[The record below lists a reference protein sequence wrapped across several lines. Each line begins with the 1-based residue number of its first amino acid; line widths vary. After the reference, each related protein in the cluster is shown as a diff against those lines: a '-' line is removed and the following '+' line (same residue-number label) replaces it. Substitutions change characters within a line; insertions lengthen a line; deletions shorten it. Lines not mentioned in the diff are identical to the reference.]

1 MVLRSFEDRL
11 ERLVEGV
18 FSRAF
23 KSGLQP
29 VEIGRRLVRE
39 MEASRT
45 VDANGPPP
53 GPQPLRHP
61 GLPRGRGSA
70 WLQVHDSL
78 VDELTA
84 TVRSYATQQR
94 LSFLGRISVEFQT
107 DQSLRVGLFRLHPS
121 YDERVANSEPGGWLE
136 GPNGV
141 HYRLKQRG
149 DGDRSAVDR
158 RHRRR
163 RPERLPPA
171 RRAAHPVGDS
181 FQLVDLGSTNGCR
194 VNGTRVTSHVLSDGD
209 EIALGPVRLIYR
221 RA

>member
-39 MEASRT
+39 MDASRT
-45 VDANGPPP
+45 VDVNG
-53 GPQPLRHP
+53 RHLAP
-61 GLPRGRGSA
+61 NRFVIRVAPEDGQRLA
-70 WLQVHDSL
+70 QVHDSL
-78 VDELTA
+78 VDELGA

-94 LSFLGRISVEFQT
+94 LQFLGRISVEFQT
-107 DQSLRVGLFRLHPS
+107 DPSLRVGVFRLHPS
-121 YDERVANSEPGGWLE
+121 YDERVANVEPGGWLE
-136 GPNGV
+136 GRDGV
-141 HYRLKQRG
+141 HYRLRNGVMTMGRLSTADIVIDDQNVSRQHAELHPMG
-149 DGDRSAVDR
+149 DT
-158 RHRRR
+158 
-163 RPERLPPA
+163 
-171 RRAAHPVGDS
+171 

-194 VNGTRVTSHVLSDGD
+194 VNGNRIDRHTLSDGD

-221 RA
+221 HA